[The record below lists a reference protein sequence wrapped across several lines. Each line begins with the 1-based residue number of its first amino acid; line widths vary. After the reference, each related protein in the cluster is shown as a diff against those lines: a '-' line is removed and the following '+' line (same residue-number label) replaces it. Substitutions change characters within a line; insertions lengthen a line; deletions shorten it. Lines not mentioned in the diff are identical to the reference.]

1 MNCVE
6 CSGTIVSRPIGDLF
20 VVDEINFKLNLA
32 FLEDWDRPEHS
43 GLAQKRVAHRCA
55 VKC

>member
-32 FLEDWDRPEHS
+32 FLEDWNRPEHS

-55 VKC
+55 GKR